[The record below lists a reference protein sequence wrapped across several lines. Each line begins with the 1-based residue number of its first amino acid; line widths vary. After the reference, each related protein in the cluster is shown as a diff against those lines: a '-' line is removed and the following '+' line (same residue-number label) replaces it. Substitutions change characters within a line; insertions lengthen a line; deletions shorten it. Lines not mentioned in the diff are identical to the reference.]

1 MEWDSNLQFAT
12 IEQIKPKKTYKKTK
26 KTSKNRQRIHQAHLL
41 QGYEVT
47 LWRQVP
53 ISQMKWYDITVII
66 SSIIAYHFE
75 TRDTILLQFEKM
87 F

>member
-12 IEQIKPKKTYKKTK
+12 IEQIKPKKTYKKNK
-26 KTSKNRQRIHQAHLL
+26 KTSKIRQRIHQANLL